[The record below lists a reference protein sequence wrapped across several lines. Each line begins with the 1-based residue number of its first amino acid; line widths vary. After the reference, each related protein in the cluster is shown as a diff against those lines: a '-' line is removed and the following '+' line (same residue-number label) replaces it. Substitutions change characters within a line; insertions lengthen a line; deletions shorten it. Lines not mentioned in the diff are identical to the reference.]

1 MSISNTSPPDFGID
15 RSIKIAEII
24 KREIKTALI
33 SRKIRYK
40 QSTGVNKVIAKPKAK
55 AII

>member
-1 MSISNTSPPDFGID
+1 MD
-15 RSIKIAEII
+15 RSIKRAEVI

-33 SRKIRYK
+33 SWKIRYK
-40 QSTGVNKVIAKPKAK
+40 QSTGVNKLIAKPKAK

>member
-1 MSISNTSPPDFGID
+1 MD

-33 SRKIRYK
+33 SWKIRYK
-40 QSTGVNKVIAKPKAK
+40 QSTGVNKLIAKPKAK